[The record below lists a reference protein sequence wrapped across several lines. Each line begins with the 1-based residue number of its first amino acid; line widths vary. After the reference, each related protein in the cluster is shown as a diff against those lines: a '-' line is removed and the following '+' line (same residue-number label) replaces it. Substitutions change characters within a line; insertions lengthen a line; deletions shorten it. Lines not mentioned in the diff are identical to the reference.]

1 MINLI
6 YNNIKKSNFTNVF
19 KNDTIKSQNRKR
31 FLKIRLENHILV
43 KEVIITS
50 AVRTPIGSFGG
61 AFKSVSAV
69 QLGKIVVEALLEK
82 SGLKPEQIDEVILGN
97 VLHAGLG
104 QNVARQVA
112 VTAGIPNDKPAFT
125 VDMVCGS
132 GLKSIE
138 LAAQSIICGDSEIVI
153 AGGTE
158 NMSQASYVLKDYRW
172 GSRLGDGKIIDTM
185 VNDGLTDAF
194 HGYHMGITA
203 ENIAKNYDISRE
215 EQDRFALSSQLK
227 ASTAQ
232 SKNRFL
238 EEIVPVPVPQR
249 KGNSIVVTE
258 DEYIKAGTTFEKLSA
273 LRPAFVRDGSGTV
286 TAGNASGINDGAA
299 AVLLMSRDKAEELGL
314 PILGTIKAY
323 ASAGVAPEVMGTGPI
338 PSTQKVLA
346 KVGWTV
352 EDLELIEANE
362 AFASQAIS
370 VIDELGL
377 DPDIVNVNGGAIA
390 LGHPIGASGAR
401 ILVTLLHEM
410 EKRQVHKGLATLC
423 IGGGQGT
430 SLLIEK

>member
-1 MINLI
+1 M
-6 YNNIKKSNFTNVF
+6 
-19 KNDTIKSQNRKR
+19 
-31 FLKIRLENHILV
+31 V
-43 KEVIITS
+43 KEVVITT

-69 QLGKIVVEALLEK
+69 QLGKVVVEALLEK
-82 SGLKPEQIDEVILGN
+82 SGLEPKQIDEVIFGN

-138 LAAQSIICGDSEIVI
+138 LAAQSIICGDSDIVI
-153 AGGTE
+153 AGGAE
-158 NMSQASYVLKDYRW
+158 NMSQTSYVLKDYRW
-172 GSRLGDGKIIDTM
+172 GGRLGDGKIIDTM

-194 HGYHMGITA
+194 HDYHMGITA

-215 EQDRFALSSQLK
+215 AQDTFALASQEK
-227 ASTAQ
+227 AAAAQ
-232 SKNRFL
+232 AAGRFV

-249 KGNSIVVTE
+249 KGDPILVTE
-258 DEYIKAGTTFEKLSA
+258 DEYIKPGTTLEKLAA

-314 PILGTIKAY
+314 PILGSIKGY

-338 PSTQKVLA
+338 TSTQKALA

-352 EDLELIEANE
+352 EDLDLVEANE

-370 VIDELGL
+370 VVDELGL
-377 DPDIVNVNGGAIA
+377 NADIVNVNGGAIA

-410 EKRQVHKGLATLC
+410 EKRQAHKGLATLC

-430 SLLIEK
+430 SVLIEK

>member
-1 MINLI
+1 M
-6 YNNIKKSNFTNVF
+6 
-19 KNDTIKSQNRKR
+19 
-31 FLKIRLENHILV
+31 LV
-43 KEVIITS
+43 KEVVITT

-69 QLGKIVVEALLEK
+69 QLGKIIVEALLEK
-82 SGLKPEQIDEVILGN
+82 SGVKPEQIDEVIFGN

-112 VTAGIPNDKPAFT
+112 ITAGIPIDKPAFT

-138 LAAQSIICGDSEIVI
+138 LAAQSIVCGDSEIII

-172 GSRLGDGKIIDTM
+172 GGRLGDGKIIDTM

-194 HGYHMGITA
+194 HDYHMGITA
-203 ENIAKNYDISRE
+203 ENIAKNYGISRKA
-215 EQDRFALSSQLK
+215 QDIFALASQEK
-227 ASTAQ
+227 AAAAQ
-232 SKNRFL
+232 AAGRFVD
-238 EEIVPVPVPQR
+238 EIIPVSVPQR
-249 KGNSIVVTE
+249 KGDPILVAE
-258 DEYIKAGTTFEKLSA
+258 DEYIKAGTTLEKLTA

-314 PILGTIKAY
+314 PILGVIKGY

-338 PSTQKVLA
+338 PSTQKALA

-352 EDLELIEANE
+352 EDLDLVEANE

-370 VIDELGL
+370 VVDELGL
-377 DPDIVNVNGGAIA
+377 NADIVNVNGGAIA

-410 EKRQVHKGLATLC
+410 EKRQAHKGLATLC

-430 SLLIEK
+430 SVLIEK